1 DGNPHSVQAHTPVEL
16 VDNEPLE
23 EVVELF
29 RVGSMNLGW
38 DPTMSQ
44 VVLEAYAF
52 PDADVEEELPQQ
64 EPESEELLR
73 VRMPVGMARAFAKR
87 PKKSWPQVVQFV
99 PTVVTQLIPTDTP
112 APGPNCNVGLRTAHR
127 RAGTHRS
134 YHHGLQCNILWEHRR
149 YKRRL

>member
-1 DGNPHSVQAHTPVEL
+1 MLTLKRNFPSKNQSLRSYSECVCQSAWPVH
-16 VDNEPLE
+16 
-23 EVVELF
+23 
-29 RVGSMNLGW
+29 
-38 DPTMSQ
+38 
-44 VVLEAYAF
+44 
-52 PDADVEEELPQQ
+52 LPN
-64 EPESEELLR
+64 
-73 VRMPVGMARAFAKR
+73 G

-112 APGPNCNVGLRTAHR
+112 APGPNCNVELRTAHC